1 MIRIFDRVL
10 KQVPARL
17 LMIGEG
23 PEWSR
28 AVQLV
33 QELNIESH
41 VEFLGKKDEVAH
53 WISLADLLLLPSEK
67 ESFGLVALEAMACG
81 VPTVGSK
88 TGGLPEVVIHGETG
102 YLAEVG
108 DVEAMARYAVR
119 LLTDP
124 DLHRSVF
131 GKRHRPRPGVFL
143 RGIGS
148 RSSMRPSI
156 AACSGR
162 GEADGSLPG
171 RPFDR
176 QRAPGSRIS
185 GLSGGRMR
193 SRPAAGKGAGRTMM
207 SAPTP
212 ARTRLKPCFPGRL
225 PRASATGP

>member
-1 MIRIFDRVL
+1 MFRIERPIDLVHNFVDCRVYYPREVSGWRREIARPGEKILLHISNFRPVKRVDRRDSHL
-10 KQVPARL
+10 SPGPKQVPARL

-81 VPTVGSK
+81 VPTVGSN
-88 TGGLPEVVIHGETG
+88 TGGLPEVVVHGETG

-124 DLHRSVF
+124 DLHRSF
-131 GKRHRPRPGVFL
+131 RKTASPAPGSFSAWN
-143 RGIGS
+143 GS
-148 RSSMRPSI
+148 QSSMRPI
-156 AACSGR
+156 YR
-162 GEADGSLPG
+162 RVLGEG
-171 RPFDR
+171 
-176 QRAPGSRIS
+176 
-185 GLSGGRMR
+185 
-193 SRPAAGKGAGRTMM
+193 
-207 SAPTP
+207 
-212 ARTRLKPCFPGRL
+212 
-225 PRASATGP
+225 